1 MTLTR
6 NELIKVVVAD
16 AMVDCESPN
25 YSETL
30 KKMYHKWEHASSEDL
45 CNQYNRIRN
54 CSVSV
59 DLLYP

>member
-30 KKMYHKWEHASSEDL
+30 KKMYHRWEHASSEDL
-45 CNQYNRIRN
+45 CNQYNRIKK

-59 DLLYP
+59 DILYP

>member
-6 NELIKVVVAD
+6 NELIKVVVAE

-25 YSETL
+25 YSQTL

-45 CNQYNRIRN
+45 CNEYNRINN
-54 CSVSV
+54 CSLSV

>member
-1 MTLTR
+1 MALTR

-16 AMVDCESPN
+16 AMVHSKPTD
-25 YSETL
+25 YSQTL

-45 CNQYNRIRN
+45 CNEYNRINN
-54 CSVSV
+54 CSLSV